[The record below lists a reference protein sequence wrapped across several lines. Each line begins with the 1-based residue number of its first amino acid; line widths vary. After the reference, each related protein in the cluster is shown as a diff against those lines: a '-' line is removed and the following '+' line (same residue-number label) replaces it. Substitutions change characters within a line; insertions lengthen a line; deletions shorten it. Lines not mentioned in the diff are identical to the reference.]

1 MFLRTEHMSTYW
13 WLQYR
18 ANWPR
23 CIKKPSLSLSVFI
36 ALYLSISLLHVVLDN
51 QSINWWRQQV
61 DLCQIMVCD
70 HGSSNLFGS
79 GRVFVFKFKSLSGTL
94 ECLRYLDSY
103 PDCPDQ
109 NSLILLWG
117 LDMWG
122 LDQGVL
128 ALKIFLKICL
138 RIFKWICLCF
148 LPFCFFFSF
157 FCSAFFLVNWNNQKK
172 TNLEPYALKNQ
183 HESNLQHFP
192 NPIWKW
198 RWTHLCQP
206 FGLQTCLWALKKDI
220 FLYFAF
226 IFLYFSFFFFV

>member
-157 FCSAFFLVNWNNQKK
+157 FVQLFFCKLKQPKKNKPWTLCFEEPTWIKPTTFPQSYLEMEMNSFMSAIW
-172 TNLEPYALKNQ
+172 P
-183 HESNLQHFP
+183 SNLPLSFKKRYFP
-192 NPIWKW
+192 
-198 RWTHLCQP
+198 LFC
-206 FGLQTCLWALKKDI
+206 
-220 FLYFAF
+220 
-226 IFLYFSFFFFV
+226 LYFSFFFFV